1 MAAERDSPTPAE
13 QVARLYEQAE
23 TQAAKAGERLVG
35 SGGFSSLL
43 GQLAENAAALTK
55 LTNDGMDLCLR
66 NLRLASR
73 RDVVRLSRQLGRTE
87 DKLER
92 VLQELEQ
99 VRDQLAQREAEA
111 SSSPPTRTTRAS
123 RPTRSGPTSGSRPK
137 RQRPT

>member
-1 MAAERDSPTPAE
+1 MASERDPEGPAE

-23 TQAAKAGERLVG
+23 TQAAKAGEELVG
-35 SGGFSSLL
+35 SGGFASLL

-55 LTNDGMDLCLR
+55 LGNDWMDLVLR

-73 RDVVRLSRQLGRTE
+73 RDVVRLSRQLARTE

-99 VRDQLAQREAEA
+99 VRGQLPEGKGR
-111 SSSPPTRTTRAS
+111 SSPPRRSARTNQ
-123 RPTRSGPTSGSRPK
+123 SGKSNGSK
-137 RQRPT
+137 AKQQRPSP